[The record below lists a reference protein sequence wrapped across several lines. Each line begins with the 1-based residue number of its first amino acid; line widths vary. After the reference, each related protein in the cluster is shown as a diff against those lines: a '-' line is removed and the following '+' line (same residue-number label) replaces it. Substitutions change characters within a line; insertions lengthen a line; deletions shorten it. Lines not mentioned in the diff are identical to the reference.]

1 MLLLILKVYKTF
13 VTNLWLKLY
22 LINYFAF
29 SANSYLKWC
38 VTFVFHL
45 QNCLWQMLLGQFGIR
60 YSYVGMRRFLYNNL
74 LEGSGSLIYRFV
86 YYVKTKVSRS
96 EFNYVFS
103 KTTRSIFLKWHI
115 KLECLKSRIFFQSRI
130 IWSFCVWF
138 KNKETIITVMQF
150 VDQPRR

>member
-1 MLLLILKVYKTF
+1 
-13 VTNLWLKLY
+13 
-22 LINYFAF
+22 
-29 SANSYLKWC
+29 
-38 VTFVFHL
+38 
-45 QNCLWQMLLGQFGIR
+45 MLLGQFGIR

-115 KLECLKSRIFFQSRI
+115 KLECLKSMIFFLEQDYLIFLRLI
-130 IWSFCVWF
+130 QEQGDDNHRYAIC
-138 KNKETIITVMQF
+138 
-150 VDQPRR
+150 